1 MAQDLSGHIELWLPA
16 LAWVNSDMK
25 AFGDGNWA
33 FDIRPIRYLEDH
45 TMPRITAKPPPKETP
60 YSRCTTPN
68 PTPRVTPLSRATLT
82 STRPL
87 VNTTPRVWYST
98 RPAST
103 PGPRVA
109 GMSILY
115 SYQPARS
122 PGYSPLSTEQPVIGR
137 VQDSH

>member
-1 MAQDLSGHIELWLPA
+1 GHIELWLPA

-33 FDIRPIRYLEDH
+33 FDIRPLRYLEDH
-45 TMPRITAKPPPKETP
+45 TMPRFTAKPPPKETP

-103 PGPRVA
+103 PGPT
-109 GMSILY
+109 SIGPYPLTNDPLGEEQVSRPRSDVYLY
-115 SYQPARS
+115 YEVS
-122 PGYSPLSTEQPVIGR
+122 
-137 VQDSH
+137 